1 MKIYLMRYFFNH
13 ISFNV
18 FMENFN
24 SLEMEQEFA
33 CSAFKSAITNNDWTK
48 EQLIDLLIQQ
58 KKSHIAEINILL
70 WHLKTH
76 GIIASLI
83 HVERGG
89 PNDVQWDFKYLNK
102 FIEKAYNKHIKYLV
116 AHYMVK
122 EIRYE

>member
-1 MKIYLMRYFFNH
+1 
-13 ISFNV
+13 
-18 FMENFN
+18 MENFN
-24 SLEMEQEFA
+24 SLEIEQEFA
-33 CSAFKSAITNNDWTK
+33 CSAFKSAITNNDWTR
-48 EQLIDLLIQQ
+48 EELIDLLIQQ

-89 PNDVQWDFKYLNK
+89 PNDVQWDFQYLNK

-122 EIRYE
+122 KISKVNGGCNND

>member
-1 MKIYLMRYFFNH
+1 
-13 ISFNV
+13 
-18 FMENFN
+18 MEDFN
-24 SLEMEQEFA
+24 SLEIEQEFA
-33 CSAFKSAITNNDWTK
+33 CSAFKSAIINNDWTRD
-48 EQLIDLLIQQ
+48 QLIDLLIQQ

-89 PNDVQWDFKYLNK
+89 PNDVQWDFQYLNK
-102 FIEKAYNKHIKYLV
+102 LIEKAYNKHIKYLV

-122 EIRYE
+122 EISNVNGGFNND